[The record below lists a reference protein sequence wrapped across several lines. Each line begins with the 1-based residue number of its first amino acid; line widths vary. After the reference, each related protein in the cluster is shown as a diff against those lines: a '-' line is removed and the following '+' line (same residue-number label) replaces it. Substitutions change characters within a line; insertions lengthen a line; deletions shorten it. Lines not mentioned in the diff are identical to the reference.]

1 MSTNTEK
8 KATPSNV
15 TVRKIDSIMMQVILL
30 NLCMLFAFILVMVFV
45 MNAMVKSTNSSIE
58 MFDSMMV
65 LTQHEANL
73 KSDVMSLYD
82 QVTGYVS
89 ADAVETKEAL
99 LPQIEVAK
107 QQINADIS
115 ELNSNFASYNDE
127 TATEKLAE
135 ITEQYER
142 LVKLIDQAIEKC
154 DAGDKDTA
162 YKILFDKAEIQ
173 KIAIFHSS
181 KVLDEA
187 INNSANQT
195 TNSMQE
201 LLRSGNMTA
210 GIGIIVII
218 IIIILNFFISYKNI
232 VRKIRRISDEV
243 NDIITNIENGNGDL
257 TARIHTRTKSEL
269 LFITTGINHFIETL
283 QGIMK
288 DVKNGSIVLI
298 SSSEEVASE
307 LKLADD
313 NVTNTSAALEELSAN
328 METVSTT
335 LNHINGRVEDV
346 KEAAVAISEEAKQGT
361 ETADSIKKEANELK
375 IQVNAKKT
383 DAGDQMAQLSET
395 LTKSVHDSEKVG
407 QINELTK
414 VILDIAKRTNLLALN
429 ASIEAARA
437 GEAGKG
443 FSVVATQISELA
455 DNSSQTAAT
464 IQDISNEVTEAV
476 NVLASNA
483 QQALDFING
492 TVLEDYDE
500 FVATGEKYEHAA
512 DLMDDMLTSFTS
524 KAENLNDIMTEMVES
539 IQAITN
545 SVQESSTAISMS
557 AASSTEI
564 VGGIKKISKA
574 IDKNNTITEQL
585 SDTTEKFTSL

>member
-15 TVRKIDSIMMQVILL
+15 KIRKTDSIMMQVICL
-30 NLCMLFAFILVMVFV
+30 NLVMLLAFILVMAFV

-73 KSDVMSLYD
+73 KTDVMSLYD

-135 ITEQYER
+135 ISEQYAR

-257 TARIHTRTKSEL
+257 TARIHTKTKSEL

-288 DVKNGSIVLI
+288 DVKNGSTVLI
-298 SSSEEVASE
+298 SASEEVVSE

-346 KEAAVAISEEAKQGT
+346 KEAAVAISEEAEQGT
-361 ETADSIKKEANELK
+361 ETANSIKKEANELK

-383 DAGDQMAQLSET
+383 D
-395 LTKSVHDSEKVG
+395 
-407 QINELTK
+407 
-414 VILDIAKRTNLLALN
+414 
-429 ASIEAARA
+429 
-437 GEAGKG
+437 
-443 FSVVATQISELA
+443 
-455 DNSSQTAAT
+455 
-464 IQDISNEVTEAV
+464 
-476 NVLASNA
+476 
-483 QQALDFING
+483 
-492 TVLEDYDE
+492 
-500 FVATGEKYEHAA
+500 AA